1 MNKASSSDAPVTATS
16 ETQNLA
22 PGDSEDVFAFPL
34 SYEQQRLWFL
44 SQLVP
49 GSAIYNVPIALRLK
63 GRLHVEALR
72 KALMEIVQRH
82 EVLRTRFVT
91 VEGEP
96 MQLVEPAK
104 GPFLELENLCGL
116 PPAERDAEAIRRAT
130 EEANTPF
137 DLSVG
142 PMLRTKLLQLAEQ
155 EHVLL
160 LTMHHIVSDA
170 WSTAV
175 LVLPTKGQRPARP
188 SHLGAKLPVHLSP
201 RLLARLKELARTED
215 ATLFMVLLA
224 SFQLL
229 LSRWTGQQDLAV
241 GTPVANRTRM
251 ETESLIGFF
260 VNTLVLRTDFSGSP
274 NVREMVKQVRA
285 VCSDAYAHQDLP
297 FDRLVEELNP
307 HRELAQ
313 TVLFQVM
320 FGLQSVPIGDF
331 QMEEL
336 VLELL
341 PQPDAVAKFDLHFL
355 TQENEGGLDG
365 SVTYATELFEAATI
379 DRMFSHWKR
388 LLESMVANSNQVI
401 SDLQMLGE
409 EEI

>member
-1 MNKASSSDAPVTATS
+1 MNKASSSEAPVKATS
-16 ETQNLA
+16 ETENLA

-44 SQLVP
+44 SQLVL

-63 GRLHVEALR
+63 GRLHAEALR

-96 MQLVEPAK
+96 MQLVESAK
-104 GPFLELENLCGL
+104 GPFLELENLCEL
-116 PPAERDAEAIRRAT
+116 PRAERDAEAIRRAT

-175 LVLPTKGQRPARP
+175 LVREIATLYSDFSHDRPSRLPDLSIQYADYAVWQREVLQGPVLQKQVEYWRWRLEGLPVLELPTKGQRPARP
-188 SHLGAKLPVHLSP
+188 SHLGAKLPVHLPP

-274 NVREMVKQVRA
+274 NVRELVKQVRA
-285 VCSDAYAHQDLP
+285 VCSDAYA
-297 FDRLVEELNP
+297 
-307 HRELAQ
+307 
-313 TVLFQVM
+313 
-320 FGLQSVPIGDF
+320 
-331 QMEEL
+331 
-336 VLELL
+336 
-341 PQPDAVAKFDLHFL
+341 
-355 TQENEGGLDG
+355 
-365 SVTYATELFEAATI
+365 
-379 DRMFSHWKR
+379 
-388 LLESMVANSNQVI
+388 
-401 SDLQMLGE
+401 
-409 EEI
+409 